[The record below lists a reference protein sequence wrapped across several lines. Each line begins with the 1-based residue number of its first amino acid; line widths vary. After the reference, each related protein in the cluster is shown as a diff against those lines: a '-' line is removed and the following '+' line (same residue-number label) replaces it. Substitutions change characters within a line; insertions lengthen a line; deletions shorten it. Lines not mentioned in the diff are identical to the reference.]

1 MPDSSDIV
9 HCVCVFC
16 LLKKSLICSLKL
28 RGLCLCADEDEDG
41 VGRMTM
47 HIVGFYL

>member
-16 LLKKSLICSLKL
+16 LLKKSLTCSLKL
-28 RGLCLCADEDEDG
+28 RGLCLCADEDGVEDDNAHCRFLF
-41 VGRMTM
+41 V
-47 HIVGFYL
+47 VC